1 MEYFLINKL
10 CYIKFI
16 WQAFHTVTYM
26 HAHEAR
32 AIWSPVSFLFSF
44 LILVT
49 IYVAALFIIVF
60 IVCVC
65 VINAHKC
72 IRHSISF
79 SSCTPP
85 SVAVYFL
92 DCFYLFILIYYLLFF
107 LSALNSSDPMLFFF
121 STFFSLHR
129 ACFMAF
135 NPFHLYWL
143 ILCFCVFTCCVLPS
157 YFDFT
162 LSSLCL
168 S

>member
-1 MEYFLINKL
+1 MHMQREQFGVQCPFCFLFL
-10 CYIKFI
+10 FQLLFMLLHCLL
-16 WQAFHTVTYM
+16 
-26 HAHEAR
+26 
-32 AIWSPVSFLFSF
+32 SFLS
-44 LILVT
+44 
-49 IYVAALFIIVF
+49 
-60 IVCVC
+60 CVC

-92 DCFYLFILIYYLLFF
+92 DGFYLFILIYYLLFF